1 MLQDRLTKLQ
11 FHFQPKYWWKLGRKR
26 CKHGWW
32 KKKSILRS
40 SSFIVISQKLLIQ
53 NKKIKTPSALKY
65 TTDVP
70 KHKNIMLS
78 DNITRKYPFPA
89 TEKDDLN
96 TRKWDLNPPGSIA
109 NTLFLARVSLTNQK
123 NSIITIVTSYS
134 LKESP
139 WLAEP
144 VSIHKIPVVSLYFLQ
159 MSSW

>member
-1 MLQDRLTKLQ
+1 MQTWLM
-11 FHFQPKYWWKLGRKR
+11 
-26 CKHGWW
+26 
-32 KKKSILRS
+32 KKKSISRS
-40 SSFIVISQKLLIQ
+40 SSFSVISQKLLIQ

-78 DNITRKYPFPA
+78 ENITRKYPFPA

-123 NSIITIVTSYS
+123 NSIISIVTSYS

-139 WLAEP
+139 
-144 VSIHKIPVVSLYFLQ
+144 
-159 MSSW
+159 

>member
-1 MLQDRLTKLQ
+1 MQTWLM
-11 FHFQPKYWWKLGRKR
+11 
-26 CKHGWW
+26 

-78 DNITRKYPFPA
+78 ENITRKYPFPA

-139 WLAEP
+139 
-144 VSIHKIPVVSLYFLQ
+144 
-159 MSSW
+159 

>member
-1 MLQDRLTKLQ
+1 MQTWLM
-11 FHFQPKYWWKLGRKR
+11 
-26 CKHGWW
+26 
-32 KKKSILRS
+32 KKKSISRS
-40 SSFIVISQKLLIQ
+40 SSFSVISQKLLIP

-78 DNITRKYPFPA
+78 ENITRKYPFPA

-96 TRKWDLNPPGSIA
+96 TRKWDLNPPVSIA

-139 WLAEP
+139 
-144 VSIHKIPVVSLYFLQ
+144 
-159 MSSW
+159 

>member
-1 MLQDRLTKLQ
+1 MQTWLM
-11 FHFQPKYWWKLGRKR
+11 
-26 CKHGWW
+26 
-32 KKKSILRS
+32 KKKKHSSIILVHCDFS
-40 SSFIVISQKLLIQ
+40 EIINQ

-65 TTDVP
+65 ITDVP

-96 TRKWDLNPPGSIA
+96 TRKWDLSPPGSIA
-109 NTLFLARVSLTNQK
+109 NALFLARVSLTNQK

-139 WLAEP
+139 
-144 VSIHKIPVVSLYFLQ
+144 
-159 MSSW
+159 